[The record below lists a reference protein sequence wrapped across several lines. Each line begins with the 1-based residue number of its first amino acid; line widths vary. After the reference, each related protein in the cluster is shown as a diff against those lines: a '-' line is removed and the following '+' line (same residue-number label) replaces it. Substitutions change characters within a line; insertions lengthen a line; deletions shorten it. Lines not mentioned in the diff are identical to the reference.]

1 MQKNILPPAG
11 FTQKLSASQHYEY
24 NFLPF
29 SCSILRAIQLWQA
42 ALVVVLNW
50 SVCSKGLR
58 YNIERMVKW
67 EQWNQTADISWV
79 LCDSAKRIR
88 PSKFT
93 TQLKPASTDG
103 QKEKWQFEWDSHPK
117 KKGGGPNSCIHAQQR
132 KLCLYETN
140 KNQNQYEIICEA
152 YRIKEMFNIPSA
164 LLRWEA
170 VAVSLITT

>member
-117 KKGGGPNSCIHAQQR
+117 KKGGGLTPVFTRSSVNFVCMKQTKTKTSM
-132 KLCLYETN
+132 KLSVMHTG
-140 KNQNQYEIICEA
+140 
-152 YRIKEMFNIPSA
+152 
-164 LLRWEA
+164 
-170 VAVSLITT
+170 